1 MHKKLTLF
9 LVGAVCAALGIASAD
24 TLRLK
29 DGTVLQGTFL
39 GGSAREV
46 RFDNGENV
54 RTYPVDQVRGIEFQ
68 SGSSGNRDSSSEVP
82 RMIRR
87 SGPLDSDSRPSYS
100 ESRPAYN
107 DSQSYGAEVPAGTMI
122 TVRLIDTVDSRSA
135 QLGQTFAASVDEPVM
150 SDGQT
155 LIPRGSDVVLKLVED
170 HQSGRI
176 AGETVLGLALAS
188 IRVNGHMVDFTSEE
202 VQERSSSR
210 GARSGKVIGGTA
222 ALGAI
227 LGTIAGGGRGA
238 AIGAASGAA
247 VGTGAEVMTKGQR
260 VHVPSE
266 SRLSFRVS
274 SAVRM

>member
-1 MHKKLTLF
+1 MM
-9 LVGAVCAALGIASAD
+9 VGAMCAALGIATAD

-54 RTYPVDQVRGIEFQ
+54 RTYPVEQVRGIDFQ
-68 SGSSGNRDSSSEVP
+68 SGSSSSNRDSSPEVP
-82 RMIRR
+82 RLRR
-87 SGPLDSDSRPSYS
+87 AAPVDSDSRPSYS

-107 DSQSYGAEVPAGTMI
+107 DAQSYGGEVPAGTMI

-135 QLGQTFAASVDEPVM
+135 QLGQTFSASVDEPVR
-150 SDGQT
+150 SNGQT

-170 HQSGRI
+170 QQSGRI
-176 AGETVLGLALAS
+176 AGQTVLGLALAS
-188 IRVNGHMVDFTSEE
+188 IRVNGRMVDFTSEE

-247 VGTGAEVMTKGQR
+247 VGTGAEVATKGQR